1 MPVPPVLVCV
11 MSPFTESVLV
21 PEFRISTYCSGK
33 EFFAQSVSNGV
44 AAPDTEVEKINKETT
59 AHSILEHRPVFLPFL
74 FRREVGISFFS
85 STPLFLSVGYQPP
98 LLLLL
103 FEEPCRRKTAGRRVR
118 AKMSQ
123 VGNQEFML
131 IFPFSHHEAGTR

>member
-59 AHSILEHRPVFLPFL
+59 AHSIFDFGTPSWFPSVLKSRAAGKPPAAGSEQKCLRLEIKNL
-74 FRREVGISFFS
+74 
-85 STPLFLSVGYQPP
+85 
-98 LLLLL
+98 
-103 FEEPCRRKTAGRRVR
+103 C
-118 AKMSQ
+118 
-123 VGNQEFML
+123 
-131 IFPFSHHEAGTR
+131 

>member
-59 AHSILEHRPVFLPFL
+59 AHSIFDFGTPSCFPSVFVSERGRYFFFL
-74 FRREVGISFFS
+74 LNTAFPIRLLSAAF
-85 STPLFLSVGYQPP
+85 TPIAF
-98 LLLLL
+98 
-103 FEEPCRRKTAGRRVR
+103 
-118 AKMSQ
+118 
-123 VGNQEFML
+123 
-131 IFPFSHHEAGTR
+131 